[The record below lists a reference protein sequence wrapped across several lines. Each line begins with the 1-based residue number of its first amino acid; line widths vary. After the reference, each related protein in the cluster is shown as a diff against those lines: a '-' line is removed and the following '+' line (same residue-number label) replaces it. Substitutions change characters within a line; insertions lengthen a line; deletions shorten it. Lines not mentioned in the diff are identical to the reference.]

1 MARLWVLSDLHLETA
16 PFPDAYDPPRPAF
29 DVLVAAG
36 DIWEGEPEKAVATI
50 ARLAEG
56 RPSVLVGGNHE
67 AWGMTPARCLDRLKR
82 AAKRVNVT
90 VLDGDAAVIAGVR
103 FIGATLWADGLLS
116 GLHLRPHEATGE
128 GVRRPDGQG
137 TITHG
142 DEIALHEV
150 QRARIAS
157 MLGEAPADG
166 LPIVVVT
173 HHAPL
178 VDRVPAALRVHAG
191 AGLFA
196 SDLSELM
203 TRHRIAL
210 WVHGHIHAREDR
222 VHGSGTRIVANPA
235 GPLFTTT
242 GFEDDCVVIV

>member
-1 MARLWVLSDLHLETA
+1 M
-16 PFPDAYDPPRPAF
+16 
-29 DVLVAAG
+29 
-36 DIWEGEPEKAVATI
+36 TI
-50 ARLAEG
+50 ARLASG
-56 RPSVLVGGNHE
+56 RPSVFVAGNHE

-103 FIGATLWADGLLS
+103 FIGTTLWADGLLS
-116 GLHLRPHEATGE
+116 GLHLRPHETTGE

-137 TITHG
+137 TIIHG
-142 DEIALHEV
+142 DEIALHAR
-150 QRARIAS
+150 QRDQIAR
-157 MLGEAPADG
+157 LLDEAPADG

-178 VDRVPAALRVHAG
+178 VDRVPPALRAHPG

-196 SDLSELM
+196 SDLSGLM
-203 TRHRIAL
+203 ARRQIAL

-235 GPLFTTT
+235 GPLFTTP
-242 GFEDDCVVIV
+242 GFEDDCVVAV